1 MAVPRGCGPW
11 HALEA
16 GQLQHVPQFGTLRA
30 ALPVIS
36 SHALSGGGPGR
47 APQHIAQRALQQ
59 LSLDLDANIDNAQTS
74 IASPAKQL
82 QVQVKGS
89 DNIGKCGGLY
99 S

>member
-1 MAVPRGCGPW
+1 MAVPRGCGPR

-16 GQLQHVPQFGTLRA
+16 GQLQHIPQFGTLRA

-36 SHALSGGGPGR
+36 SRALSGSGLGR
-47 APQHIAQRALQQ
+47 APRHIARGALQQ

-74 IASPAKQL
+74 IAGPAKQL

-89 DNIGKCGGLY
+89 DNTGKRGELY